1 MLVLTRKPG
10 EKVVLDN
17 NIVVTVIKVEGNQV
31 RLGFAAP
38 DQVRI
43 VRAELLETARRE
55 APEGRHKRCRP
66 VGQTRGMA
74 GSGRQ
79 PGDSPLRAGG
89 HR

>member
-55 APEGRHKRCRP
+55 AP
-66 VGQTRGMA
+66 
-74 GSGRQ
+74 
-79 PGDSPLRAGG
+79 RADTNDADLLDKPEEWLEAAASRVI